1 MDWKTLESLLSGVNK
16 YSTGFGRIWLS
27 LVFVF
32 RVMVFVVAAE
42 RVWSDDTKEFD
53 CDTKRPGCPNAC
65 YNYFFPIIHTRLW
78 ALQLIFVTCPSF
90 LVVMHVWYREDRERK
105 YRLTYGEGAKLYD
118 NPGQKHGGLW
128 WTYLFSLFFKT
139 AIEIGFL
146 YLLHLIYNNFDMPR
160 SVVCDI
166 EPCRQVTCYIARPT
180 EKRVFT
186 YFMVG
191 ASAICI
197 ILNVC
202 EIFYLIAMRIFT
214 NRICAHLRLNNSKMN
229 IKCLFIPA
237 VQRTPSATLHSH
249 VERSGPPQRYYFE
262 RCTSL
267 KYY

>member
-16 YSTGFGRIWLS
+16 YSTGFGRIWLT

-42 RVWSDDTKEFD
+42 RVWVDDRKDFD

-65 YNYFFPIIHTRLW
+65 YDHYFPIVHPRLW

-105 YRLTYGEGAKLYD
+105 YRLAHGDGAKLYD

-128 WTYLFSLFFKT
+128 WTYLISLFVKT
-139 AIEIGFL
+139 GVEIGFL
-146 YLLHLIYNNFDMPR
+146 YLLHRLYNNFDMPR
-160 SVVCDI
+160 SVVCDV
-166 EPCRQVTCYIARPT
+166 EPCRHATCYIARPT

-197 ILNVC
+197 ILTVS
-202 EIFYLIAMRIFT
+202 EIFYLIAMRILHCIH
-214 NRICAHLRLNNSKMN
+214 RGSKITSCKKHN
-229 IKCLFIPA
+229 QP
-237 VQRTPSATLHSH
+237 
-249 VERSGPPQRYYFE
+249 ERDVCNF
-262 RCTSL
+262 SL
-267 KYY
+267 SSLDYKISYTEKSEKQL